1 MTAKVRKGNG
11 GLAVA
16 LAAQQIP
23 GGSQPAG
30 GQQAGGRQ
38 AGLAGG
44 RPSGGDGGTGAPEG
58 SGGRRGRTLDS
69 PSRLWLMLI
78 LAVAAVLAVGCVAGI
93 GLADRGS
100 TARHTDQS
108 TEALYTEV
116 QDLAYSLAD
125 ANAAAATS
133 LLVGAETPAQ
143 FSQRFDD
150 DITKAETLLAAASQ
164 RVADDPHASAQ
175 LSSLATQIPV
185 YTGLIGQAQA
195 DNRFGYPVA
204 GAFLREASSLLTG
217 PMRAETD
224 TVINEQ
230 QKATSSGISSS
241 ASYDLVLLIVA
252 LVVLWALVMIG
263 RRLARMTHRRLN
275 PGLIGGGLAVL
286 VLLVWSLV
294 AFGGASGHS
303 SSART
308 DFGDL
313 SQAQQEISQ
322 LSLAETY
329 VALQQIER
337 GEDVGSDGKSANAKS
352 AQAALKAATPTTEE
366 FSSAAAAK
374 VQTAAKAAAS
384 LSACENSAITLASD
398 GQFSEAV
405 TATVGD
411 GSGGVPVGQGGCEP
425 DSTMLDKALSSL
437 YQSAQDRFDA
447 DMSGLSGDYEGSAA
461 LPLGIA
467 VGLLG
472 ALAAAYGLNRRLAEF
487 R

>member
-1 MTAKVRKGNG
+1 M
-11 GLAVA
+11 AV
-16 LAAQQIP
+16 AAQQVP
-23 GGSQPAG
+23 GGGHQTGAHPAG
-30 GQQAGGRQ
+30 AHTGGAAPGGAYQGGGQAG
-38 AGLAGG
+38 A
-44 RPSGGDGGTGAPEG
+44 GAPEG
-58 SGGRRGRTLDS
+58 SGARRGRALDS
-69 PSRLWLMLI
+69 PSRLWLMLV
-78 LAVAAVLAVGCVAGI
+78 LAVAAVLALGCVAGV

-116 QDLAYSLAD
+116 QDLAYDLAD

-133 LLVGAETPAQ
+133 LLVGSETPAQ
-143 FSQRFDD
+143 FSTRFDT
-150 DITKAETLLAAASQ
+150 DITKAEKLLAAASQ
-164 RVADDPHASAQ
+164 RVADDPYASAQ
-175 LSSLATQIPV
+175 LSSLAAQIPV

-224 TVINEQ
+224 NVINEQ
-230 QKATSSGISSS
+230 KQATTSGISSS

-275 PGLIGGGLAVL
+275 PGLIGGGLAVV

-294 AFGGASGHS
+294 AFGGASGHA
-303 SSART
+303 SSAQT

-313 SQAQQEISQ
+313 SQAKKEISQ

-329 VALQQIER
+329 VALQQIQR
-337 GEDVGSDGKSANAKS
+337 GEDVGSDGKSANAGA
-352 AQAALKAATPTTEE
+352 AQTALKKATPTAGEY
-366 FSSAAAAK
+366 SPAAVAQ
-374 VQTAAKAAAS
+374 VQSAAKAAAG
-384 LSACENSAITLASD
+384 LSDCENAAIKLASD
-398 GQFSEAV
+398 GRFSDAV
-405 TATVGD
+405 TAAVGD
-411 GSGGVPVGQGGCEP
+411 GSGGLAVGEGGCEP
-425 DSTMLDKALSSL
+425 DVKNLHMALSNL
-437 YQSAQDRFDA
+437 YKSAQTRFDA

-467 VGLLG
+467 LGLLG
-472 ALAAAYGLNRRLAEF
+472 AAAAAYGLNRRLAEF